1 MDGKVGLGQ
10 IARRFSLQVVWPR
23 MVYSL
28 HQHLAFELCLELADQ
43 AVVNNS
49 VF

>member
-1 MDGKVGLGQ
+1 MAGKARLGQ

-28 HQHLAFELCLELADQ
+28 HQHLAFELCLELANQ
-43 AVVNNS
+43 ALVKKSN
-49 VF
+49 F

>member
-1 MDGKVGLGQ
+1 MAGEAGLGQ

-28 HQHLAFELCLELADQ
+28 HQHLAFELCLELANQ
-43 AVVNNS
+43 ALVKKSN
-49 VF
+49 F